1 MVKNKTVWKMAA
13 VLFASMM
20 ATSVM
25 AAGEANPN
33 NDGLAKEGVKLEHA
47 AENVAPNVYNVP
59 KEGGQQALNYV
70 NQPPLVPHSV
80 AGMQVTKN
88 VNQCLNCHSA
98 ENARVTG
105 ATRIS
110 PTHFMD
116 RDGKISANASPR
128 RYFCLQCHV
137 PQTDAK
143 AIVPNE
149 FKPLP
154 GYGQ

>member
-1 MVKNKTVWKMAA
+1 MVKKIKV
-13 VLFASMM
+13 FS
-20 ATSVM
+20 
-25 AAGEANPN
+25 AAGLLWASLFSVSVLAAEENPN
-33 NDGLAKEGVKLEHA
+33 NVPLEKEGIPVANA
-47 AENVAPNVYNVP
+47 AENVAPAVHNVP
-59 KEGGQQALNYV
+59 KEQNAPALNYV
-70 NQPPLVPHSV
+70 NQPPLIPHSV
-80 AGMQVTKN
+80 SGMQVTKN

-98 ENARVTG
+98 ENSRITG

-110 PTHFMD
+110 PTHFMS
-116 RDGKISANASPR
+116 RDGAISPNASPR

>member
-1 MVKNKTVWKMAA
+1 MSKSKKVWTMAA
-13 VLFASMM
+13 MLFASMM
-20 ATSVM
+20 AAPVM
-25 AAGEANPN
+25 AADENPN
-33 NDGLAKEGVKLEHA
+33 NDGLEKEGVKLEQA
-47 AENVAPNVYNVP
+47 AENVAPQIHNVP
-59 KEGGQQALNYV
+59 KEGGLPALNYV
-70 NQPPLVPHSV
+70 NQPPLIPHSV
-80 AGMQVTKN
+80 NGMQVTKN

-98 ENARVTG
+98 ENSRVTG

-110 PTHFMD
+110 PTHFMG
-116 RDGKISANASPR
+116 RDGKISANTSPR

-137 PQTDAK
+137 PQTNAK